1 MNLAPSIPLH
11 PDYRAVDLAS
21 LRYTRDVGEG
31 SNRPIGTRRETR
43 VLDDGRKVEIDAPVY
58 DASHA
63 APLMR
68 SLVEAHGVWDQIP
81 STDPQDLSH
90 PVFGSD
96 EPFDVPAGHG
106 IDGGGNGSMIGN
118 AVITYAV
125 VGTAAAG
132 ALAWDQAWFFSQIGD
147 IVVDATYAIATVT
160 PSSTRFTNAQVADF
174 ISFQPFC
181 AVNMNLV
188 AASADAVVSG
198 LQMQPIRLTPFG
210 TESSATI
217 YNLQYQTTAD
227 FKSDRGQIPF
237 SEIVDGYTYLR
248 LISPIQVAAA
258 TYSCSFLLGLRPDR
272 RAQVPRL
279 PAQVLNSSGVAR

>member
-1 MNLAPSIPLH
+1 MLTLH
-11 PDYRAVDLAS
+11 PDYRPVDAVSGLS
-21 LRYTRDVGEG
+21 F
-31 SNRPIGTRRETR
+31 RRQDGNP
-43 VLDDGRKVEIDAPVY
+43 LDP
-58 DASHA
+58 

-68 SLVEAHGVWDQIP
+68 SLVEAFGVDP
-81 STDPQDLSH
+81 NVAPTDPRSPDH
-90 PVFGSD
+90 PVFGD
-96 EPFDVPAGHG
+96 RDHG
-106 IDGGGNGSMIGN
+106 IDGGGNGQTIGN
-118 AVITYAV
+118 AVITFAV
-125 VGTAAAG
+125 QGTAAAG

-188 AASADAVVSG
+188 AASDEDIVSG

-210 TESSATI
+210 TEASATV

-227 FKSDRGQIPF
+227 FQVTRGQIPF

-248 LISPIQVAAA
+248 LISPIQVAAG

-272 RAQVPRL
+272 RSQVPRL

>member
-1 MNLAPSIPLH
+1 MRTLTPSEIASSYRPIDPSAVQVRRGDPRDMPLI
-11 PDYRAVDLAS
+11 AS
-21 LRYTRDVGEG
+21 LLESAGIDPTIAPRDPAE
-31 SNRPIGTRRETR
+31 
-43 VLDDGRKVEIDAPVY
+43 LDAPALFGEHPGRGY
-58 DASHA
+58 
-63 APLMR
+63 
-68 SLVEAHGVWDQIP
+68 GVDQ
-81 STDPQDLSH
+81 
-90 PVFGSD
+90 
-96 EPFDVPAGHG
+96 
-106 IDGGGNGSMIGN
+106 GGNGQTIGN
-118 AVITYAV
+118 AVITFAV
-125 VGTAAAG
+125 QGTAAAG

-147 IVVDATYAIATVT
+147 IVVDSTYAIATVT

-188 AASADAVVSG
+188 AASDADVVSG

-210 TESSATI
+210 TEASATV

-227 FKSDRGQIPF
+227 FQTTRGQIPF

-272 RAQVPRL
+272 RSQVPRL